1 MHEEDDA
8 LFFMHARRSPRRD
21 NGINE
26 EIPMSELTEATSQKI
41 KNMSIICAFLVV
53 SIHIPFPETGLS
65 WLFNHVFGR
74 GGIAPVA
81 VPYFFVVSGYFLSA
95 HFGESGWYGRELRKR
110 VHSLLIPFVVW
121 TAIAICLVTPIQ
133 IVADVLAGRPFG
145 TTPHFSNGRWI
156 GMIGLDLRRG
166 PSCVGAL
173 WYVRCLLLFV
183 VLSPLFRFL
192 VTRLGGFWLLVA
204 FLLTLFHRSTVWP
217 AYSDLHNVFDLG
229 FSLSGV
235 FYFSLGMWIRSV
247 AMPRCN
253 ARFLPVFS
261 ILVSLSFLIAQAFLI
276 SRRITLPAHLTTLS
290 IPFMMYALWTLV
302 PAAKWPA
309 WLTGSS
315 FPIFLMH
322 MPMVVYFGL
331 PVKHSFLKDT
341 VTGNVL
347 VLVCVTVI
355 PIAITVCLQ
364 RRFPKLSRFLFA
376 GRT

>member
-1 MHEEDDA
+1 
-8 LFFMHARRSPRRD
+8 
-21 NGINE
+21 
-26 EIPMSELTEATSQKI
+26 MSEITEATSQKI

-53 SIHIPFPETGLS
+53 SIHISFPETGLS
-65 WLFNHVFGR
+65 WLFNRVFG

-95 HFGESGWYGRELRKR
+95 HFDESGWYGRELRKR
-110 VHSLLIPFVVW
+110 VHSLLVPFVVW

-145 TTPHFSNGRWI
+145 TTPNFSNGRWI
-156 GMIGLDLRRG
+156 GAIGLDPRQS
-166 PSCVGAL
+166 PSYVGAL

-192 VTRLGGFWLLVA
+192 VLRLGGFWLLTA
-204 FLLTLFHRSTVWP
+204 FSLTLFHRSTAWS
-217 AYSDLHNVFDLG
+217 AYPDLHNFFDFW

-247 AMPRCN
+247 EMPRCN
-253 ARFLPVFS
+253 ARLLSGFS
-261 ILVSLSFLIAQAFLI
+261 ILLSVSFLIAKACLCFQ
-276 SRRITLPAHLTTLS
+276 RITLPISLTALS
-290 IPFMMYALWTLV
+290 IPFMMYVLWTLV

-315 FPIFLMH
+315 FPVFLMH
-322 MPMVVYFGL
+322 MPISTYFSL
-331 PVKHSFLKDT
+331 PVKYSLLKDT
-341 VTGNVL
+341 FTGNVL
-347 VLVCVTVI
+347 VLVCATAI

-376 GRT
+376 GRATTATSASRACSTAAPGSSRKK

>member
-8 LFFMHARRSPRRD
+8 LFFMYARRSPRRD
-21 NGINE
+21 NGISKV
-26 EIPMSELTEATSQKI
+26 IPMSEITEATSQKI
-41 KNMSIICAFLVV
+41 KNMSIICALLVV
-53 SIHIPFPETGLS
+53 TIHIPFPETGLS
-65 WLFNHVFGR
+65 WLFNRVFR
-74 GGIAPVA
+74 GGIAAVA

-110 VHSLLIPFVVW
+110 VRTLLVPFVVW

-133 IVADVLAGRPFG
+133 IVADILAERPFG
-145 TTPHFSNGRWI
+145 TTPYFSNGRWLGAI
-156 GMIGLDLRRG
+156 GFDLRRA

-183 VLSPLFRFL
+183 VLSPLFRLL
-192 VTRLGGFWLLVA
+192 VTHLGGLWLLVA
-204 FLLTLFHRSTVWP
+204 FSLTLFHRSTALPV
-217 AYSDLHNVFDLG
+217 YSDLYYFFTFG

-235 FYFSLGMWIRSV
+235 FYFSLGMWIRFV

-253 ARFLPVFS
+253 VRFLSVFS
-261 ILVSLSFLIAQAFLI
+261 ILVSLSFLIAKACLI
-276 SRRITLPAHLTTLS
+276 FQRITLPIDLTTLS

-302 PAAKWPA
+302 PATKWPV

-322 MPMVVYFGL
+322 MPMIPYFAL
-331 PVKHSFLKDT
+331 PVKYSFLKDT
-341 VTGNVL
+341 FTGNVL
-347 VLVCVTVI
+347 VLVCVTAI

-376 GRT
+376 GRA